1 MNRDNNILGCT
12 VIGQSVLYNDSQ
24 ELKDSA
30 SKNGKIFRSYVYG
43 NNGIYSIID
52 KLNYQNYGKD
62 LELILFQFYINPIPY
77 LLSSIEEIEKYRKKE
92 KSIGIPIVVTD
103 DNFFNIS
110 EENRYIFLI
119 KEILDKIDVLEKV
132 VKKKKLDTNVELLK
146 SNIKELKLFPTNL

>member
-24 ELKDSA
+24 KLKDSA

-146 SNIKELKLFPTNL
+146 SDIKELKLFPTNL

>member
-146 SNIKELKLFPTNL
+146 SDIKELKLFPTNL

>member
-30 SKNGKIFRSYVYG
+30 SKNDKIFRSYVYG

-146 SNIKELKLFPTNL
+146 SDIKELKLFPTNL